1 MIEDAELLRRYAENR
16 SEEAFA
22 ELVRRHLSLVY
33 SAAIRQVGGDAHLAE
48 DVTQTVFSDLARK
61 ASSLSRRSVL
71 TGWLYTSAHFAAA
84 KTARTGQR
92 RQMREQEAQVM
103 QELLQNPG
111 PELEWGKLRPMLD
124 GVMHELKESDREA
137 ILLRYFEGRPLSVVG
152 AKLGLNE
159 NAARMR
165 VERALD
171 KLRVLLAKRGITSLT
186 TPALALLLAD
196 QTAMSAPAALAAKI
210 LASAATASAVGATG
224 LTLWKI
230 MSLTKLNAGIAA
242 ALLLAGGA
250 TVLLQQ
256 RANAKLAEELAT
268 LRRRSIELADLQR
281 EDAASR
287 NMAGS
292 TQELDRLG
300 KEHSELMR
308 LRDEVGRLRR
318 EIEKMRF
325 ASRTQKVPGVA
336 AAEVI
341 EPLKTF
347 TADSTADLTS
357 GQTLIIGGW
366 LTEPGKHTLLF
377 VTPEAIDEKGNA
389 LPSFS
394 RRAQIHL
401 QARLIEGATEKL
413 AEMGFSE
420 FFEVPGER
428 SKTGILTAQQFAGML
443 KTLQKSEGAEILSAP
458 RVTTGNGM
466 QAQISVRSPRI
477 VDGKEF
483 QIGPQFDFTPILS
496 ADGSSLSLKV
506 HAELNQLSTPQ

>member
-22 ELVRRHLSLVY
+22 ELVRRHLNLVY

-48 DVTQTVFSDLARK
+48 DVTQTVFFDLARK
-61 ASSLSRRSVL
+61 ASQLSRRRVL
-71 TGWLYTSAHFAAA
+71 VGWLYTSTHFAAA
-84 KTARTGQR
+84 KMVRTEKR
-92 RQMREQEAQVM
+92 RHNREQEAHEM
-103 QELLQNPG
+103 NELLRPA
-111 PELEWGKLRPMLD
+111 PELDCGRLKLVLD
-124 GVMHELKESDREA
+124 DVMHELKESDREA
-137 ILLRYFEGRPLSVVG
+137 ILLRYFEGRALAEVG
-152 AKLGLNE
+152 KTIGLTE

-165 VERALD
+165 IDRALE

-210 LASAATASAVGATG
+210 LASLAMASAAGATG

-230 MSLTKLNAGIAA
+230 MSLTKLNAAIAA

-256 RANAKLAEELAT
+256 RANARLSEELAI
-268 LRRRSIELADLQR
+268 LRRRSTELAALQS
-281 EDAASR
+281 ESPASR

-292 TQELDRLG
+292 TEELDRLR

-318 EIEKMRF
+318 EMEKMRS
-325 ASRTQKVPGVA
+325 ASKSAKRPGIVA
-336 AAEVI
+336 TEPI

-347 TADSTADLTS
+347 TADSIADLTS
-357 GQTLIIGGW
+357 GQTLITGGW
-366 LTEPGKHTLLF
+366 STGAGKHTLLF
-377 VTPEAIDEKGNA
+377 VTPQAIDEKGNA

-394 RRAQIHL
+394 SRAQILL
-401 QARLIEGATEKL
+401 QGRLIEGTTEKL
-413 AEMGFSE
+413 AEMGFAD
-420 FFEVPGER
+420 FFEVPGEQ
-428 SKTGILTAQQFAGML
+428 SKTGVLTVVQFGSML
-443 KTLQKSEGAEILSAP
+443 KALEKSEGAEILSSP
-458 RVTTGNGM
+458 RVLTGNGTPS
-466 QAQISVRSPRI
+466 QISTRSPRI

-483 QIGPQFDFTPILS
+483 QIGPQFDFTPTLS